1 MTYMIAQRGSGRGPI
16 KVGSIQFYEK
26 LDEIVRKAHIDYIN
40 HVADL
45 SSKLDHFDT
54 WTRDMAAERLETTS
68 FASYLNSKFSAWFI
82 FECTPT
88 EINKKT
94 GKPKRPV
101 NLVSTRHK
109 YDKEDRTYKL
119 TKDSK
124 LVDIAR
130 DLGYDVD
137 E

>member
-16 KVGSIQFYEK
+16 KVGSIQFHED
-26 LDEIVRKAHIDYIN
+26 LDSIVRQAHVDYIN
-40 HVADL
+40 HVAGL
-45 SSKLDHFDT
+45 SSKLDSKDD
-54 WTRDMAAERLETTS
+54 WTAAWAAERLQDTT
-68 FASYLNSKFSAWFI
+68 FASYLNTKFNSWFI

-94 GKPKRPV
+94 GKPKKPV

-109 YDKEDRTYKL
+109 YDKEERTYKL
-119 TKDSK
+119 TKDNK
-124 LVDIAR
+124 LVGIAIE
-130 DLGYDVD
+130 LGYDVD